1 MKSDAISGLNWW
13 GSTSK
18 LKLSSAHYSS
28 TNDYLHYLLEASLE
42 VRMRATSAWGQ
53 GDGHSCL
60 NIVDGN
66 PSGGS
71 LGLVSTVLKAMCFY
85 WETGLTYFS
94 CHSRQVGV
102 ATWSFLVLPIDKV
115 HHTLAYI
122 DRNLPVGDNRGTV
135 KTSTTP
141 HISDQLGTENACKTL
156 LCWVIVMIRVLVCNN
171 MYRYKHHFGSFYRNP
186 TILEAVSIH
195 CQ

>member
-1 MKSDAISGLNWW
+1 M
-13 GSTSK
+13 
-18 LKLSSAHYSS
+18 
-28 TNDYLHYLLEASLE
+28 
-42 VRMRATSAWGQ
+42 
-53 GDGHSCL
+53 
-60 NIVDGN
+60 
-66 PSGGS
+66 P
-71 LGLVSTVLKAMCFY
+71 VSTVLKAMCFY

-94 CHSRQVGV
+94 CHSRQVDV
-102 ATWSFLVLPIDKV
+102 ATWSFFVLPIDKV

-141 HISDQLGTENACKTL
+141 HISDQLGTGNACKTL

-171 MYRYKHHFGSFYRNP
+171 MYRYKHHFGSFYHNP

-195 CQ
+195 CQQTGKWVNEGDFFFFFNTTTGNNSGTDVSLLR